1 MAELSNFA
9 GKTRVGTLDMAT
21 TTASTITRSSV
32 LFNGELLGYCSSNQ
46 NKRNLII
53 TPELMVSPAL
63 SANKCVHT
71 NTKTSSI
78 VMSCSVSGI
87 ITSSS
92 NRPCDLV
99 TGEKNLMLRS
109 LGDFVEVEKQEGF
122 EFENNPPP
130 IINHQ
135 SDSASKGLEMSSEAN
150 SKSSKL
156 TDEKMPTE
164 TEIKDFFSAFEKH
177 EQKRFLEKYNYD
189 ITKDVP
195 LEGRYEWISL
205 KP

>member
-21 TTASTITRSSV
+21 TTAATITRSSV
-32 LFNGELLGYCSSNQ
+32 LFNGELLGNCSSNQ
-46 NKRNLII
+46 KERSLII

-63 SANKCVHT
+63 PANKRVHT
-71 NTKTSSI
+71 NTTSSSGSI
-78 VMSCSVSGI
+78 VMACSVSGI
-87 ITSSS
+87 ISSSS
-92 NRPCDLV
+92 NRSCDLV
-99 TGEKNLMLRS
+99 SVGENLM
-109 LGDFVEVEKQEGF
+109 FVEGEKQEGF
-122 EFENNPPP
+122 EFQNNPPP